1 MLKDVNLEI
10 RAGEFVAVMGPSG
23 SGKSTFMNILGCL
36 DLPTAGKYVLDG
48 RDVATLDKN
57 QLARLRNEVIGFV
70 FQGYNLLPRASL
82 ADNVALPMVYAGA
95 GRDRRNAMARD
106 LLGRVG
112 LANYERYAPNQISGG
127 QQQRVAIARALINSP
142 RLILADEPTGNLDS
156 KTSYEIMKLFVALNQ
171 QDGITIVLVTHEPD
185 IAAYAKRLVQV
196 RRRPHN
202 PRRRGG
208 LGHVRGDA
216 GMIGPMLEEA
226 WHAMGANRLRA
237 FLTMLGMMI
246 GVAAV
251 IMMMAVGQG
260 AQFMVDQSI
269 ASMGSNLFIVLS
281 GSTTAGGVRL
291 GSGATPTLTTADAD
305 AIAELPSIGGGS
317 AGRTRQRA
325 DWCTG
330 PTTGRPPSW
339 ERRRAILDVRD
350 WPVTSGNA
358 FSESDVRAG
367 TRVVLLGRTVVKN
380 LFVDEDPVG
389 KTIRV
394 KQSPFQVIGV
404 LAAKGQSLD
413 GRDQDDTVLIPVTT
427 AQRKVFGSQFPGT
440 VRFIMAQATSA
451 QAMAVAER
459 DMAQLLRQRHH
470 LPDRADN
477 DFDIRNLTAL
487 ANAQAET
494 TRVMSLMLGAI
505 ASISLLVGG
514 IGIMNIMLVSV
525 TERTRE
531 IGIRVAIGARER
543 DILLQFLLEAII
555 ISVIG
560 CLVGVIL
567 GVGAAVAAN
576 LVAKLAVVIT
586 GASILLAFCVAAAV
600 GIFFGFY
607 PANKAARLKPIDAL
621 RYQ

>member
-1 MLKDVNLEI
+1 
-10 RAGEFVAVMGPSG
+10 
-23 SGKSTFMNILGCL
+23 
-36 DLPTAGKYVLDG
+36 
-48 RDVATLDKN
+48 
-57 QLARLRNEVIGFV
+57 
-70 FQGYNLLPRASL
+70 
-82 ADNVALPMVYAGA
+82 
-95 GRDRRNAMARD
+95 MA
-106 LLGRVG
+106 
-112 LANYERYAPNQISGG
+112 
-127 QQQRVAIARALINSP
+127 
-142 RLILADEPTGNLDS
+142 
-156 KTSYEIMKLFVALNQ
+156 
-171 QDGITIVLVTHEPD
+171 
-185 IAAYAKRLVQV
+185 
-196 RRRPHN
+196 
-202 PRRRGG
+202 
-208 LGHVRGDA
+208 
-216 GMIGPMLEEA
+216 
-226 WHAMGANRLRA
+226 ANRLRA

-281 GSTTAGGVRL
+281 GSTTSGGVRL
-291 GSGATPTLTTADAD
+291 GSGATPTLTTGDAD
-305 AIAELPSIGGGS
+305 AIAELPSIGAVAPVAPGG
-317 AGRTRQRA
+317 AQLVY
-325 DWCTG
+325 G
-330 PTTGRPPSW
+330 PNNWATSVMGTTPSY
-339 ERRRAILDVRD
+339 LDVRD
-350 WPVTSGNA
+350 WPVISGNA

-367 TRVVLLGRTVVKN
+367 TRVVLLGKTVVKN

-413 GRDQDDTVLIPVTT
+413 GRDQDDTALIPVTT

-440 VRFIMAQATSA
+440 VRFIMAQAVSA
-451 QAMAVAER
+451 QAMAPAER

-470 LPDRADN
+470 LPDRTDN

-567 GVGAAVAAN
+567 GVGAAVVAN
-576 LVAKLAVVIT
+576 MMAKLAVVIT
-586 GASILLAFCVAAAV
+586 GASIMLAFCVAAAV